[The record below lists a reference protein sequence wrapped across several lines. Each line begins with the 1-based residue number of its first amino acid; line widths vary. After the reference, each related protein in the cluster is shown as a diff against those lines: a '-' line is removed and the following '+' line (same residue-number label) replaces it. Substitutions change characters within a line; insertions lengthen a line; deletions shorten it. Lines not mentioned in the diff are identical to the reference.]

1 MKKNQIKYELAPQ
14 TKFYDSMG
22 AHWKPFVMFNHFPN
36 IRSSY
41 CNTDKDGLRYNNYNK
56 TNILN
61 SIFEQKLD
69 TNKKNAVLMGG
80 SLAFGEG
87 ATSDGKTIASFLSK
101 ESNYNFINLAGRGFS
116 GYQEIIIF
124 MSYLSKIKN
133 IEKVVIL
140 SGLNDLVLNTYI
152 KNYDGVFGPIF
163 GYDVFISKMEE
174 ATGWKNKVFKFLFGK
189 FFDPNTNWSEIN
201 SLNWKKEL
209 FQRKVKVNNI
219 ANNDEKLENTFDRNL
234 MIWSI
239 ISKGMN
245 LSIDYVL
252 QPISIWQEKI
262 LSNEEEKIF
271 KESDKLEEIKK
282 VYKSV
287 TLDKYIYLRTML
299 QSKAKKYN
307 INFIDCNEILK
318 KKDLKN
324 WIYVDK
330 VHVNDVGYQLISQ
343 ELIKNLSL
351 STK

>member
-1 MKKNQIKYELAPQ
+1 
-14 TKFYDSMG
+14 
-22 AHWKPFVMFNHFPN
+22 
-36 IRSSY
+36 
-41 CNTDKDGLRYNNYNK
+41 
-56 TNILN
+56 
-61 SIFEQKLD
+61 
-69 TNKKNAVLMGG
+69 
-80 SLAFGEG
+80 
-87 ATSDGKTIASFLSK
+87 
-101 ESNYNFINLAGRGFS
+101 
-116 GYQEIIIF
+116 
-124 MSYLSKIKN
+124 
-133 IEKVVIL
+133 VIL